1 MKLAIILPAYNEE
14 LTIEKTILDFHQNST
29 DASIFVV
36 DNNSTDS
43 TNRIASTV
51 MKDNNIKGEVIFA
64 RRKGKANA
72 MKTAFTR
79 IDADVYA
86 MADADHTYF
95 GKDLENLLAPVV
107 SGEYDLAV
115 GNRFTASG
123 YQKENKR
130 TFHNFG
136 NNLVR
141 KIINLLFKANLI
153 DIMSGYRVLSRN
165 FVKNYPIMCEGFE
178 IETEMTLHCLD
189 KKFNI
194 IEIPITYK
202 DRMEGSFSKLN
213 TFKDGFRVLKT
224 IFNIFKDYRPLLFFS
239 SLSFIFFVG
248 GVLLGIDPIIE
259 FIEFRYVYKVPSA
272 ILATGLMIFSLLFFS
287 IGVILDTIV
296 RYEKFNFEM
305 RKNNPEKTSYGSK

>member
-1 MKLAIILPAYNEE
+1 MRKELAIILPAYNEE
-14 LTIEKTILDFHQNST
+14 LTIEKTIVDFHQHCI
-29 DASIFVV
+29 DASIYVI
-36 DNNSTDS
+36 DNNSIDN
-43 TNRIASTV
+43 TNRIAKAV
-51 MKDNNIKGEVIFA
+51 LKENNIKGDVIFVK
-64 RRKGKANA
+64 RQGKANA
-72 MKTAFTR
+72 MKTAFAK
-79 IDADVYA
+79 IDADIYV

-95 GKDLENLLAPVV
+95 GHDLERMLLPVLFDD
-107 SGEYDLAV
+107 YDLVV
-115 GNRFTASG
+115 GNRFTAAG
-123 YQKENKR
+123 YEKENKR
-130 TFHNFG
+130 LFHNFG

-141 KIINLLFKANLI
+141 KMINMLFNSDLK

-165 FVKNYPIMCEGFE
+165 FVKNYPVMCEGFE

-189 KKFNI
+189 KRFNI

-239 SLSFIFFVG
+239 VLSVIFFFG
-248 GVLLGIDPIIE
+248 GALLGIDPVLE

-272 ILATGLMIFSLLFFS
+272 ILATGLMIFSLLFFA
-287 IGVILDTIV
+287 IGLILDTIV

-305 RKNNPEKTSYGSK
+305 RKNNEGKL